1 MVRWLVGPRAA
12 LAALVACALV
22 AAGALLATWWFG
34 RGMDDDGSLAS
45 EVGLASTGAWEVSG
59 GAGSS
64 GGGDVARLAGVGDGV
79 RAGVPTSAQLAV
91 HVAGAVSRPG
101 LVRLWAGARVDDAVR
116 SAGGVLPG
124 ADVGRVN
131 LARRLNDGEQVYVP
145 RVGEEFVG
153 VDPVGSQNS
162 GPDPPGSSLVNI
174 NTADASTLET
184 LPGIGPVLA
193 GRILDYREENGPFP
207 DVEALSGVSGI
218 GPAVLAKLRPQVT
231 VS

>member
-1 MVRWLVGPRAA
+1 MARRKQDSVVWPAPTADDGGAGPPEGVRVPPGAEVGEGRDVVARLRLRAALNRASQADSGSPSRGSPSRGRPSRGRMLGGGVRGVVRWLVGPRAA

-131 LARRLNDGEQVYVP
+131 LARRLNDGEQVYV
-145 RVGEEFVG
+145 
-153 VDPVGSQNS
+153 
-162 GPDPPGSSLVNI
+162 
-174 NTADASTLET
+174 
-184 LPGIGPVLA
+184 
-193 GRILDYREENGPFP
+193 
-207 DVEALSGVSGI
+207 
-218 GPAVLAKLRPQVT
+218 
-231 VS
+231 